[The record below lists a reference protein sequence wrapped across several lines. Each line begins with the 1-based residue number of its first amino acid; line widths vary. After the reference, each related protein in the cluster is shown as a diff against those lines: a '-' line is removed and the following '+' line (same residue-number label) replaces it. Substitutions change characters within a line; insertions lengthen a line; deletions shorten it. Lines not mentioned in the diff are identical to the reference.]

1 MMSMSTRLIEE
12 ISKQYNYV
20 LLKQMDTFIIYT
32 L

>member
-20 LLKQMDTFIIYT
+20 LLKHIDTFIIYT